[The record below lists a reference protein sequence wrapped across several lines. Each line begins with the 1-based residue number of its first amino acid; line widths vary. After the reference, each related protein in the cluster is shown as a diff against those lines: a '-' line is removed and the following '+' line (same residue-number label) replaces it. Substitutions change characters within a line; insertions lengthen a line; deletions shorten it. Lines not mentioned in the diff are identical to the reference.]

1 MRRLRTRKS
10 LALFGVA
17 VVVLAAL
24 VPALSTSLFDAILIP
39 LWTVVP
45 AVAVVIVRRAAARC
59 DEQPVALRSL
69 PLFRAPPSIPA
80 LA

>member
-59 DEQPVALRSL
+59 DEQPAALRSL
-69 PLFRAPPSIPA
+69 PLFRAPPPIPA

>member
-17 VVVLAAL
+17 VVVFAAL

-45 AVAVVIVRRAAARC
+45 AVAVVIVRREAARC

-69 PLFRAPPSIPA
+69 ALFRAPPATLS
-80 LA
+80 LG

>member
-1 MRRLRTRKS
+1 MRRLRARKS

-17 VVVLAAL
+17 VVVFAVL

-45 AVAVVIVRRAAARC
+45 AVAVVIVRRAAVRC

-69 PLFRAPPSIPA
+69 TLFRAPPATLS
-80 LA
+80 LG

>member
-17 VVVLAAL
+17 VVVFAAL
-24 VPALSTSLFDAILIP
+24 VPALCTSLFDAILIP

-45 AVAVVIVRRAAARC
+45 AVLVVVVRREAVRC

-69 PLFRAPPSIPA
+69 ALLRAPPAPLA